1 MIGGIY
7 AKLQN
12 MPVYYPHQAP
22 IRIHPNPLPNLANL
36 IQHNSNGEL
45 IFIENFTVDR
55 CCMPFNCYS
64 CVGYT
69 KLTFFPN
76 GDLIFED
83 YQDDG
88 CCSRGHEKRVENYLK
103 WQNLRIVLEKYLIVD
118 VVTKTDD
125 ANFHK
130 TLLLNSKSSYLCFNT
145 FESMID
151 ELDSQKENLA
161 QNIFGISLRDEAV
174 REFYGIG
181 LGYLQEFPLLKWK
194 KIKLWK
200 KEALDRNPQ
209 VYENSRFTLKFN
221 LPF

>member
-1 MIGGIY
+1 MVLSPY
-7 AKLQN
+7 
-12 MPVYYPHQAP
+12 QAP
-22 IRIHPNPLPNLANL
+22 IYIHPNPLPNLQNL
-36 IQHNSNGEL
+36 IQLNANGEL
-45 IFIENFTVDR
+45 VFIENFVVDR
-55 CCMPFNCYS
+55 CCMVDFFTL
-64 CVGYT
+64 GYT
-69 KLTFFPN
+69 KLIFCPN

-83 YQDDG
+83 YQSEG
-88 CCSRGHEKRVENYLK
+88 CWKSLGHERRFENYLK

-130 TLLLNSKSSYLCFNT
+130 TLLINSKSSYLCFDN

-151 ELDSQKENLA
+151 ELDSQKENLV